1 MKSCAAAL
9 APRAFFDGNN
19 CSPAAHHLC
28 SATLVVSD
36 LHANQKPSQMPHSRH
51 RIPCLFCVYC
61 LFASVSEFLLVEAIR
76 QSVSTATEEKHGTAV
91 ATGASTDSLRV
102 PKHTAKA
109 TLAALGLASRT
120 AQYCPQDCTED
131 QVDQIQLYQTLKRLP
146 MFFLYSP
153 QHEDCI
159 GSQVLQFQRN
169 RNPTHAVISTAALP
183 VATAG
188 NSEQSEEEASSD
200 PTKTGP
206 LFIREYESR
215 LLNSAFAFCD
225 ATSKLTSEATAILRL
240 SVPSQNSSFFFRYL
254 PSAEFLHL
262 LLPLLGANMSSNM
275 QNQEKHYVLSLL
287 QRLAVATQYTYFLPS
302 PWHHRWPSDHEDTHR
317 TAALEFGSED
327 WWLEQSQSTCG
338 KGNDGSSDCAR
349 INRSIISGWHEVAAG
364 AAAPIA
370 GSGSSVASSADT
382 LLQLLLLQ
390 VSPLQDLH
398 VIWCSPFRPLR
409 DWCSSRRTRP
419 LAAAFDCRLRLTLHQ
434 SVFGAYENFLECHNQ
449 KATTEQQLYSLCFLQ
464 SDEWRQRCGITSRI
478 HQLSVLLIA
487 CSNNSSNN
495 KAINQDPFVSLGPD
509 IIQDVERSRS
519 RHRQRFSMRSVGDKA
534 ASKRSRSNASPNDS
548 SVCSGNNDSSD
559 DSTTEETRAA
569 AIEAKLQQLFRPMTR
584 QQQLLIHEQQA
595 KRLLLTGSN
604 KCLQCSC
611 CSSACSCCGLDLAFG
626 LLWGSSSSSSFFAE
640 LALCAGEQQR
650 LDLLQEFWR
659 KVVMQL
665 RWMWDRG
672 LLLPRVVSGIT
683 AAVATACAASPADIV
698 NESQP
703 RSALAAGGGISCC
716 PDGPAALPDFCC
728 CSLQQLTQQLNC
740 AVQQQRLQWLLQ
752 DKPEEQQQQPFESLR
767 FVLPPPPGLADLH
780 EPIIPILP
788 PITEASFAA

>member
-1 MKSCAAAL
+1 
-9 APRAFFDGNN
+9 
-19 CSPAAHHLC
+19 
-28 SATLVVSD
+28 
-36 LHANQKPSQMPHSRH
+36 
-51 RIPCLFCVYC
+51 
-61 LFASVSEFLLVEAIR
+61 
-76 QSVSTATEEKHGTAV
+76 
-91 ATGASTDSLRV
+91 
-102 PKHTAKA
+102 
-109 TLAALGLASRT
+109 
-120 AQYCPQDCTED
+120 
-131 QVDQIQLYQTLKRLP
+131 
-146 MFFLYSP
+146 
-153 QHEDCI
+153 
-159 GSQVLQFQRN
+159 
-169 RNPTHAVISTAALP
+169 
-183 VATAG
+183 
-188 NSEQSEEEASSD
+188 
-200 PTKTGP
+200 
-206 LFIREYESR
+206 
-215 LLNSAFAFCD
+215 
-225 ATSKLTSEATAILRL
+225 
-240 SVPSQNSSFFFRYL
+240 
-254 PSAEFLHL
+254 
-262 LLPLLGANMSSNM
+262 MSSNM
-275 QNQEKHYVLSLL
+275 QNQERHHILSLL
-287 QRLAVATQYTYFLPS
+287 QRLAVAAQYTYYLPS
-302 PWHHRWPSDHEDTHR
+302 PWHHTWPADYEDTHT
-317 TAALEFGSED
+317 TAALQLVPED

-338 KGNDGSSDCAR
+338 KGNDGSSDCAG

-364 AAAPIA
+364 AAAPLA
-370 GSGSSVASSADT
+370 GLDSSVALSADT

-390 VSPLQDLH
+390 VCPLQDLH

-409 DWCSSRRTRP
+409 DFWCSSHRRTRP

-434 SVFGAYENFLECHNQ
+434 SVFGAYENFLERHNQ
-449 KATTEQQLYSLCFLQ
+449 KVTAEQRLYSLCFLQ
-464 SDEWRQRCGITSRI
+464 SDEWRQCCGITSRI

-487 CSNNSSNN
+487 CSNNNSNS
-495 KAINQDPFVSLGPD
+495 KAINQDPFVSLSPD
-509 IIQDVERSRS
+509 IIQDIERSRS

-534 ASKRSRSNASPNDS
+534 ASKRSRRNAGPNDS
-548 SVCSGNNDSSD
+548 SVCSGSNDTSD
-559 DSTTEETRAA
+559 DSTTQETRAA
-569 AIEAKLQQLFRPMTR
+569 AIEAKVQQLFRPMTR

-626 LLWGSSSSSSFFAE
+626 LLWGSSSGSSFFAE
-640 LALCAGEQQR
+640 LALFAGEQQR

-788 PITEASFAA
+788 PITEASFSV